1 MGWAFLA
8 LGFVGATT
16 MALWAAMAA
25 QAVPGGDPA
34 MGRLVAWVGAVYTLP
49 TWTYL
54 LTVLVVRF
62 PEGLPTTPAE
72 HRLLRWAAVTAVVLA
87 VAAGLRP
94 GPLLVYPAYDNP
106 VTLPEAVRGVVS
118 IGSVIGVGIAI
129 VPMALA
135 VGRKIRRYR
144 ALESIERLQLRWFAY
159 AAAITLTTGLLY
171 IVVGVFLAPNQ
182 TALREATFAL
192 FVGTASSLPI
202 AVLVAISRYHLYD
215 IDRIISRT
223 VAYGA
228 LTAILAGLYAA
239 SVRLFNAIFVLFT
252 GEGSEAALVLT
263 TLVLATTFTPI
274 KSRLERIAARRFP
287 PEPSVGIDQ
296 AAAAQGSDGPVTAN
310 STQIDADLADLDG
323 RIETIA
329 RRVAREVVAEGRP
342 DAPGR

>member
-1 MGWAFLA
+1 
-8 LGFVGATT
+8 
-16 MALWAAMAA
+16 
-25 QAVPGGDPA
+25 
-34 MGRLVAWVGAVYTLP
+34 
-49 TWTYL
+49 
-54 LTVLVVRF
+54 VVRF